1 MQPDRQRPLRCS
13 WVLRD
18 VLMLGPAPRSAAH
31 LAQLKQAGITA
42 VLSLCSEAEAPP
54 PPGLEQTFLAA
65 RLVLPDHRAPE
76 PMQLAQLEAALAR
89 LAQCLS
95 HGPVYVHCV
104 AAMER
109 SPLLCMAWLIRHH
122 RLSRLEALD
131 YLMQVHP
138 GTSPLPEQL
147 ALLPFDPH
155 TSLA

>member
-1 MQPDRQRPLRCS
+1 MAPRPLRIT
-13 WVLRD
+13 WVLRAQ
-18 VLMLGPAPRSAAH
+18 LAIGPAPRDREHLQQLQAH
-31 LAQLKQAGITA
+31 GVRG
-42 VLSLCSEAEAPP
+42 VLSLCR
-54 PPGLEQTFLAA
+54 PGEVMELPELGQWFET
-65 RLVLPDHRAPE
+65 RCTPLPDHRSERPPTDEELERA
-76 PMQLAQLEAALAR
+76 LAALEALLKA
-89 LAQCLS
+89 
-95 HGPVYVHCV
+95 GPVYVHCL
-104 AAMER
+104 ASMER